1 MFAKTALMY
10 RPLERHRALAL
21 ALVSCACMA
30 ACAPTPGE
38 SEAVP
43 QAPAPADSTDAA
55 SNPAALDPAAQATA
69 SAPGST
75 PHAPGHDP
83 AGETIGG
90 DGSQI
95 QLDALTAQDVSDAR
109 LSGELACSFAAPD
122 ATSLLHA
129 TGVVAADE
137 PAQGVVKVSGYVE
150 PVRAP
155 GGFNAI
161 VGGATFTGQGKTIV
175 VALTGPAI
183 GGGESPPRPATLT
196 YQRADG
202 ASRVFAGQ
210 WQCGP

>member
-1 MFAKTALMY
+1 MTV
-10 RPLERHRALAL
+10 RALLPDHSTLRCRGIAMAL
-21 ALVSCACMA
+21 AACTWLA
-30 ACAPTPGE
+30 ACSP
-38 SEAVP
+38 
-43 QAPAPADSTDAA
+43 APAPPDAREQDRAPTATQRSVPPAAPVQDAQQAPDAA
-55 SNPAALDPAAQATA
+55 VVEQ
-69 SAPGST
+69 
-75 PHAPGHDP
+75 
-83 AGETIGG
+83 TIGG

-95 QLDALTAQDVSDAR
+95 QLDALTAQDVTDAK
-109 LSGELACSFAAPD
+109 LSGELACSFVAPD

-129 TGVVAADE
+129 TGVVAMEA

-202 ASRVFAGQ
+202 ASRVFSGQ